1 MYDVVNSRYTYK
13 GTNIL
18 VNKLDIKDK
27 RKLERYEKKMV
38 AFKLATINE
47 VEFPNVFDEKRLKF
61 IHNYLF
67 CDVYDFAGM
76 YRLENII
83 KENFV
88 FSQYEYIEDNMK
100 KIVSEINIDELK
112 ELSFNEFLKKIS
124 YLMTELNVIHPF
136 REGNGRAILEFIREL
151 IKECGYDID
160 FSKIDYNEILKAS
173 KEAILDDSFQIKL
186 LKKSCKKIKNNLKT
200 IDFIKK

>member
-1 MYDVVNSRYTYK
+1 MYDVIDSRYTYK

-38 AFKLATINE
+38 AFKLATIHE

-100 KIVSEINIDELK
+100 KIVNQINIDELK
-112 ELSFNEFLKKIS
+112 KLPFNEFIKKIS

-136 REGNGRAILEFIREL
+136 REGNGRAIREFIREL
-151 IKECGYDID
+151 LKECGYDID
-160 FSKIDYNEILKAS
+160 FSEIDYDDILKAS

-186 LKKSCKKIKNNLKT
+186 LKKSCKKI
-200 IDFIKK
+200 I

>member
-1 MYDVVNSRYTYK
+1 MYDVVNSRYAYK

-67 CDVYDFAGM
+67 GDVYDFAGM

-83 KENFV
+83 KDNFV

-100 KIVSEINIDELK
+100 KIVSEINIEELK
-112 ELSFNEFLKKIS
+112 KLSFDEFIKKVS
-124 YLMTELNVIHPF
+124 YFMTELNVIHPF
-136 REGNGRAILEFIREL
+136 REGNGRAIREFIREL
-151 IKECGYDID
+151 LKECGYDID
-160 FSKIDYNEILKAS
+160 FSKIDYDEILKAS
-173 KEAILDDSFQIKL
+173 KEAILDDSFQIEL
-186 LKKSCKKIKNNLKT
+186 LKKSCVKI
-200 IDFIKK
+200 

>member
-1 MYDVVNSRYTYK
+1 MYDVINSRYTYK

-18 VNKLDIKDK
+18 VNKLDINDK

-38 AFKLATINE
+38 AFKLATIHE

-100 KIVSEINIDELK
+100 KIVNQINIDELK
-112 ELSFNEFLKKIS
+112 KLPFNEFIKKIS

-136 REGNGRAILEFIREL
+136 REGNGRAIREFIREL
-151 IKECGYDID
+151 LKECGYDID
-160 FSKIDYNEILKAS
+160 FSEIDYDDILKAS

-186 LKKSCKKIKNNLKT
+186 LKKSCKKI
-200 IDFIKK
+200 I

>member
-67 CDVYDFAGM
+67 GDVYDFAGM

-83 KENFV
+83 KDNFV
-88 FSQYEYIEDNMK
+88 FSQYEYIEDNIK
-100 KIVSEINIDELK
+100 KIVIEINIEELK
-112 ELSFNEFLKKIS
+112 KLSFDEFIKKVS
-124 YLMTELNVIHPF
+124 YFMTELNVIHPF
-136 REGNGRAILEFIREL
+136 REGNGRAIREFIREL
-151 IKECGYDID
+151 LKECGYDID
-160 FSKIDYNEILKAS
+160 FSKIDYDEILKAS
-173 KEAILDDSFQIKL
+173 KEAILDDSFQIEL
-186 LKKSCKKIKNNLKT
+186 LKKS
-200 IDFIKK
+200 

>member
-1 MYDVVNSRYTYK
+1 MYDVVNSRYIYK

-47 VEFPNVFDEKRLKF
+47 VEFPNIFDEKRLKF

-83 KENFV
+83 KDNFV

-112 ELSFNEFLKKIS
+112 KLPFNEFIKKIS
-124 YLMTELNVIHPF
+124 YFMTELNVIHPF
-136 REGNGRAILEFIREL
+136 REGNGRAIREFIREL
-151 IKECGYDID
+151 LKECGYDID
-160 FSKIDYNEILKAS
+160 FSKIDYDEILKAS
-173 KEAILDDSFQIKL
+173 KEAILDDSFQIEL
-186 LKKSCKKIKNNLKT
+186 LKKSCVKI
-200 IDFIKK
+200 

>member
-47 VEFPNVFDEKRLKF
+47 VDFPNVFDEKRLKF

-83 KENFV
+83 KDNFV

-112 ELSFNEFLKKIS
+112 KLPFNEFIKKIS
-124 YLMTELNVIHPF
+124 YFMTELNVIHPF
-136 REGNGRAILEFIREL
+136 REGNGRAIREFIREL
-151 IKECGYDID
+151 LKECGYDID
-160 FSKIDYNEILKAS
+160 FSKIDYDEILKAS
-173 KEAILDDSFQIKL
+173 KEAILDDSFQIEL
-186 LKKSCKKIKNNLKT
+186 LKKSCVKI
-200 IDFIKK
+200 

>member
-1 MYDVVNSRYTYK
+1 MYDVINSRYTYK

-47 VEFPNVFDEKRLKF
+47 VEFPNIFDEKRLKF

-83 KENFV
+83 KDNFV

-112 ELSFNEFLKKIS
+112 KLPFNEFIKKIS
-124 YLMTELNVIHPF
+124 YFMTELNVIHPF
-136 REGNGRAILEFIREL
+136 REGNGRAIREFIREL
-151 IKECGYDID
+151 LKECGYDID
-160 FSKIDYNEILKAS
+160 FSKIDYDEILKAS
-173 KEAILDDSFQIKL
+173 KEAILDDSFQIEL
-186 LKKSCKKIKNNLKT
+186 LKKICVKI
-200 IDFIKK
+200 

>member
-27 RKLERYEKKMV
+27 RKLERYEKKIV

-47 VEFPNVFDEKRLKF
+47 VEFPNIFDEKRLKF

-83 KENFV
+83 KDNFV

-112 ELSFNEFLKKIS
+112 KLPFNEFIKKIS
-124 YLMTELNVIHPF
+124 YFMTELNVIHPF
-136 REGNGRAILEFIREL
+136 REGNGRAIREFIREL
-151 IKECGYDID
+151 LKECGYDID
-160 FSKIDYNEILKAS
+160 FSKIDYDEILKAS
-173 KEAILDDSFQIKL
+173 KEAILDDSFQIEL
-186 LKKSCKKIKNNLKT
+186 LKKSCVKI
-200 IDFIKK
+200 

>member
-1 MYDVVNSRYTYK
+1 MYDVINSRYTYK

-18 VNKLDIKDK
+18 VNKLDIKDNK
-27 RKLERYEKKMV
+27 KLERYEKKMV

-83 KENFV
+83 KNNFV
-88 FSQYEYIEDNMK
+88 FSQYEYIEENMK
-100 KIVSEINIDELK
+100 KIMSEINVDELK
-112 ELSFNEFLKKIS
+112 KLSFNKLIKKVS
-124 YLMTELNVIHPF
+124 YFMTELNVIHPF
-136 REGNGRAILEFIREL
+136 REGNGRAIREFIREL
-151 IKECGYDID
+151 LNECGYYID
-160 FSKIDYNEILKAS
+160 FSKIDYDEILKAS
-173 KEAILDDSFQIKL
+173 KSAIFDDSYQIDI
-186 LKKSCKKIKNNLKT
+186 LKKAVKK
-200 IDFIKK
+200 

>member
-186 LKKSCKKIKNNLKT
+186 LKKSCKKIKK
-200 IDFIKK
+200 

>member
-1 MYDVVNSRYTYK
+1 MYDVINSRYTYK

-38 AFKLATINE
+38 AFKLATIHE

-100 KIVSEINIDELK
+100 KIVNQINIDELK
-112 ELSFNEFLKKIS
+112 KLPFNEFIKKIS

-136 REGNGRAILEFIREL
+136 REGNGRAIREFIREL
-151 IKECGYDID
+151 LKECGYDID
-160 FSKIDYNEILKAS
+160 FSEIDYDDILKAS

-186 LKKSCKKIKNNLKT
+186 LKKSCKKIKK
-200 IDFIKK
+200 

>member
-1 MYDVVNSRYTYK
+1 MYDVINSRYTYK

-38 AFKLATINE
+38 AFKLATIHE

-76 YRLENII
+76 YRLENIV

-100 KIVSEINIDELK
+100 KIVNQINIDELK
-112 ELSFNEFLKKIS
+112 KLPFNEFIKKIS

-136 REGNGRAILEFIREL
+136 REGNGRAIREFIREL
-151 IKECGYDID
+151 LKECGYDID
-160 FSKIDYNEILKAS
+160 FSEIDYDDILKAS

-186 LKKSCKKIKNNLKT
+186 LKKSCKKIKK
-200 IDFIKK
+200 

>member
-1 MYDVVNSRYTYK
+1 MYDVINSRYTYK

-47 VEFPNVFDEKRLKF
+47 VEFPNIFDEKRLKF

-83 KENFV
+83 KDNFV

-112 ELSFNEFLKKIS
+112 KLPFNEFIKKIS
-124 YLMTELNVIHPF
+124 YFMTELNVIHPF
-136 REGNGRAILEFIREL
+136 REGNGRAIREFIREL
-151 IKECGYDID
+151 LKECGYDID
-160 FSKIDYNEILKAS
+160 FSKIDYDEILKAS
-173 KEAILDDSFQIKL
+173 KEAILDDSFQIEL
-186 LKKSCKKIKNNLKT
+186 LKKSCVKI
-200 IDFIKK
+200 